1 VTARIRARR
10 EIQAHALKRWAEH
23 LADTR
28 GKRIA
33 VVALA
38 RKLAGVLWAMWRDGT
53 VYDRAEQ
60 AEKAARGVNIAAR
73 KQCHRA
79 DALERAAK
87 KLRRKEITEST
98 SSSKRASKARSTSS
112 EMNAT

>member
-1 VTARIRARR
+1 VIVSRWGRDEVA
-10 EIQAHALKRWAEH
+10 ALPLRPSAS
-23 LADTR
+23 
-28 GKRIA
+28 G

-60 AEKAARGVNIAAR
+60 AEKAAHGVKVAAR
-73 KQCHRA
+73 RQHHRA
-79 DALERAAK
+79 GALDRAAK
-87 KLRRKEITEST
+87 KLRRKEVTEN
-98 SSSKRASKARSTSS
+98 ASPRHESQNHSTSS